1 MLAESRPFF
10 RSGFSY
16 AYYIIYCRMNIVRI
30 LITGPPGCGKTTLIK
45 RVARSISVPFCGFFT
60 NEIRQ
65 GGKRV
70 GFEIESFAGNK
81 AVMSHVDIESPYSVG
96 RYGVDIES
104 IEGIAVFEIE
114 IALSENRLLIVDE
127 IGKMELFSKRFKD
140 LILKVF
146 QTEIPFVGTILY
158 KPHPLCDRLKSS
170 HGAKLLTLRKSK
182 NDIAYGKII
191 RWLENI
197 HQK

>member
-1 MLAESRPFF
+1 L
-10 RSGFSY
+10 
-16 AYYIIYCRMNIVRI
+16 NIVRI

-45 RVARSISVPFCGFFT
+45 KVARSLSIPFCGFYT
-60 NEIRQ
+60 SEIRQ

-96 RYGVDIES
+96 KYGVDIES
-104 IEGIAVFEIE
+104 IDRIAVFEIE

-127 IGKMELFSKRFKD
+127 IGKMELFSKRFRE

-146 QTEIPFVGTILY
+146 QTEIPFLGTILY
-158 KPHPLCDRLKSS
+158 KPHPFCDRLKSS
-170 HGAKLLTLRKSK
+170 HGVKLLILRKSDH
-182 NDIAYGKII
+182 DITYDKII
-191 RWLENI
+191 QWLEKI
-197 HQK
+197 Q